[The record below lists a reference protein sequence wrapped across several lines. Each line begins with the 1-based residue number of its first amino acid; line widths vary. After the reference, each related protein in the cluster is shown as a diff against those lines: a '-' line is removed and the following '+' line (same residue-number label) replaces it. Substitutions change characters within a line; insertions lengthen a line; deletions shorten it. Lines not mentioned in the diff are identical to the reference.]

1 MSGEEA
7 SINLP
12 SSNVLEFIL
21 GDRGSVIVRPSGTE
35 PKLKFYIG
43 VKADSLQAAQDKV
56 DALNADIDAK
66 IAAI

>member
-1 MSGEEA
+1 MGMY
-7 SINLP
+7 P
-12 SSNVLEFIL
+12 SFRHRTQTEIL
-21 GDRGSVIVRPSGTE
+21 HR
-35 PKLKFYIG
+35 